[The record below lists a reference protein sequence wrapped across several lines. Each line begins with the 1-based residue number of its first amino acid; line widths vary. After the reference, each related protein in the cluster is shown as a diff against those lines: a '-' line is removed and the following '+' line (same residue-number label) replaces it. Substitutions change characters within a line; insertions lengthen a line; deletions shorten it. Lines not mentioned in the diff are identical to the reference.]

1 MTHHESTAK
10 GINTMRIVSSK
21 APALVWSARCLALF
35 LLALASAAPAL
46 AQWTPYA
53 TPAYEVSGAFSY
65 VRADSNNSGGFN
77 LLGGSG
83 EFTYHVRQ
91 WLALTA
97 DGGGYHFRGLPTGIS
112 STMYTYAAGPRIT
125 FRNYRR
131 MTPFVQALVGGG
143 RLTASSD
150 NVHAAENSVVFLAG
164 GGIDVPLSRRFA
176 IRAVQAD
183 YLLTRFS
190 LANGSSASQHNL
202 RLSFGVV
209 FRFGDR

>member
-1 MTHHESTAK
+1 MSHHRLLAK
-10 GINTMRIVSSK
+10 GMNTMRTLGWK
-21 APALVWSARCLALF
+21 ARALAWPARCLALV
-35 LLALASAAPAL
+35 LLTLASTVPAL
-46 AQWTPYA
+46 AQWSSYSTL
-53 TPAYEVSGAFSY
+53 YELSGGFSY

-83 EFTYHVRQ
+83 EFTYHVHK

-97 DGGGYHFRGLPTGIS
+97 DGGGYVFRGFPAGVS

-125 FRNYRR
+125 FRSYRR
-131 MTPFVQALVGGG
+131 VTPFVKALLGGA

-150 NVHAAENSVVFLAG
+150 NVHAAENSVALLAG
-164 GGIDVPLSRRFA
+164 GGIDVSLSRRFA

-190 LANGSSASQHNL
+190 LANGSSATQHNL

-209 FRFGDR
+209 FRFGER

>member
-1 MTHHESTAK
+1 
-10 GINTMRIVSSK
+10 MRIVSSK
-21 APALVWSARCLALF
+21 APALVWSARCLALL

-46 AQWTPYA
+46 AQWTPYS
-53 TPAYEVSGAFSY
+53 TPAYELSGAFSY

-77 LLGGSG
+77 VLGGSG

-91 WLALTA
+91 WIALTA
-97 DGGGYHFRGLPTGIS
+97 DGGGYHFRGFPAGVS
-112 STMYTYAAGPRIT
+112 GTMYTYAAGPRIT

-150 NVHAAENSVVFLAG
+150 NVHAAENSVVMLAG
-164 GGIDVPLSRRFA
+164 AGIDLPISHGFA

-183 YLLTRFS
+183 YLLTRFA
-190 LANGSSASQHNL
+190 LASGSSATQHNL